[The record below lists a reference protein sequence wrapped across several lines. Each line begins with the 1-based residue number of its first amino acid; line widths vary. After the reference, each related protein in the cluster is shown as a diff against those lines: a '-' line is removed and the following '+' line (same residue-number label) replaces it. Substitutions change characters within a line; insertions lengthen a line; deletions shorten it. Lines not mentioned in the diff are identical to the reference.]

1 MNDDAGILALMLLA
15 PCKLQQ
21 RALKNLRKSEI
32 CPEDAT
38 MRRNIKP
45 GTQHPISE
53 QNLRGAARAGG
64 RHSERQ
70 WHRGAATHSLTSRF
84 GTAEAHV
91 TELAQPH

>member
-1 MNDDAGILALMLLA
+1 MNDDAGILALTLLA

-21 RALKNLRKSEI
+21 RALRNLRKSEI
-32 CPEDAT
+32 CPDAT

-64 RHSERQ
+64 GHSERQ
-70 WHRGAATHSLTSRF
+70 WHRGAATHSLRF